1 MSRPE
6 KNDSKHMFNEPIH
19 WLTHEGSMP
28 AERGRRFN
36 EKTTSCDVGV
46 VVTRIENETRAV

>member
-6 KNDSKHMFNEPIH
+6 KNVSKHMFSGPIH
-19 WLTHEGSMP
+19 WLTHERSMP